1 MSQCTVQPSYYPEGM
16 SNVILEAAA
25 SGRPV
30 ITTDHPGCREG
41 VDDGITGFIV
51 PVNDTD
57 ALVKAIERFLAMS
70 TTEREEMG
78 RRGRMKM
85 EKEFSRIY
93 VTSAYMDILMDI
105 SDNGK
110 D

>member
-1 MSQCTVQPSYYPEGM
+1 MSM
-16 SNVILEAAA
+16 
-25 SGRPV
+25 
-30 ITTDHPGCREG
+30 
-41 VDDGITGFIV
+41 
-51 PVNDTD
+51 
-57 ALVKAIERFLAMS
+57 
-70 TTEREEMG
+70 TEREEMG
-78 RRGRMKM
+78 RHGRMKM